1 MIKNKNI
8 FKNLTILGLGL
19 CGIAVL
25 SLGVM
30 IPNSVANAMTSN
42 QTSIT
47 SDTSLTVTGSGD
59 SIAQSGDISSSDM
72 SSSGVALT
80 VTGDGGGMT
89 QNSSTTSSDMSSL
102 SSTKNSEQSSS
113 YMSSSVTNSSMTS
126 SVASSNTSKID
137 SVIAVIQK
145 AVGSD
150 ITVLNKSPKKF
161 FNKDDSLIILRE
173 PHSKTVQ
180 MVTTKYLVLN
190 PDQMAI
196 LNKKLPDMNQM
207 LQDASGSSNL
217 TIGVSC
223 NISYPPFR
231 IRCTI
236 NISW

>member
-47 SDTSLTVTGSGD
+47 SDTTLTVTGSGD
-59 SIAQSGDISSSDM
+59 SVAQSDNISSSDM

-89 QNSSTTSSDMSSL
+89 QNSSTSSDMSSL
-102 SSTKNSEQSSS
+102 SSTKSSEQSSS

-126 SVASSNTSKID
+126 SVASSNLSKID

-150 ITVLNKSPKKF
+150 ITVLNKSPKKN

-190 PDQMAI
+190 SDQMGI